1 MPAQGMTEFS
11 RCFLSH
17 LSSLEYKITFVWR
30 TCSWLRCHFPHA
42 SHGSLF
48 IFVRRGLSPPD
59 LPTSCLFTVLRLS
72 LWLLRLCF
80 EMCPPH
86 WPLLV
91 LQSLWHLSSTL
102 CYWQHVLGIP
112 SSLFYLSDFSF
123 WVSFVD
129 VLQLCGGEQ
138 NRIILLSSFVLFSL
152 LSLQYPRR

>member
-1 MPAQGMTEFS
+1 MPAKGMTEFS

-48 IFVRRGLSPPD
+48 IFVRRGVSPPD
-59 LPTSCLFTVLRLS
+59 LLTSCLFTVLRLS
-72 LWLLRLCF
+72 LWLLRFCF

-102 CYWQHVLGIP
+102 CYWQHVLGNPLFTLLPFWLFFLSFLCWCP
-112 SSLFYLSDFSF
+112 SALGWWAKQKNFALILCSFLSAFF
-123 WVSFVD
+123 AVS
-129 VLQLCGGEQ
+129 
-138 NRIILLSSFVLFSL
+138 
-152 LSLQYPRR
+152 